1 MNRIS
6 ITTLLLMAGLV
17 SAASAGTVEGTVS
30 PGNSVVYL
38 EAAPGRVFS
47 SPVQKPLIKQER
59 MMFSPALLVV
69 QQGTTVEFEN
79 DDDMQH
85 NVSWPSVGGN
95 KKLAHNLGTWSKGER
110 RSFKFDH
117 PGVVPLLCSGHSE
130 MASYIVVSPTPY
142 FAVTDDKGNYR
153 IDNLPDGKYNLVAWH
168 EGMKQRTE
176 SLSVSGTHEV
186 DFVLLK

>member
-6 ITTLLLMAGLV
+6 IITLLLTAGLAA
-17 SAASAGTVEGTVS
+17 AASAGNVEGTVT
-30 PGNSVVYL
+30 PGDSVVYL
-38 EAAPGRVFS
+38 EAAPSRVFS
-47 SPVQKPLIKQER
+47 SPAQKPLIKQER

-85 NVSWPSVGGN
+85 NVFWPSVGGN
-95 KKLAHNLGTWSKGER
+95 KRLAHNLGTWSKGER

-142 FAVTDDKGNYR
+142 FAKTDESGNYK
-153 IDNLPDGKYNLVAWH
+153 IDNVPDGKYNLVAWH
-168 EGMKQRTE
+168 EGMKQKTK
-176 SLSVSGTHEV
+176 LVSVAGANKV
-186 DFVLLK
+186 DVSFSN